1 MIDVL
6 FQMVGLIVCGIG
18 WQILRP
24 GGLEAAPTRKVL
36 TSLVYY
42 LLLPALVLSV
52 LWKAELG
59 ATSLLIAGSAAFGV
73 VVGLLLS
80 FLSCRLCDNR
90 AAEAGAVIL
99 AAGFPNVT
107 YMGLPVLEATFGPW
121 ARSVAIQYDLFA
133 CTPLLFTLGV
143 FIAVRMGSAS
153 GQSKFLFQDILRI
166 PAMWAAVLAV
176 ILNVFDVPKP
186 DILSGLLSLLERGV
200 VPLMLFSLGLS
211 LEWERSRWRLIPGL
225 VPVVLLRLLVVP
237 FLVMIM
243 TGFTGLT
250 GDLRTAVV
258 MEAAMPS
265 MVLGIVICDRFNL
278 DVSLYAAAV
287 TVTTALSLITLPM
300 WFTWLSG

>member
-1 MIDVL
+1 
-6 FQMVGLIVCGIG
+6 
-18 WQILRP
+18 
-24 GGLEAAPTRKVL
+24 
-36 TSLVYY
+36 
-42 LLLPALVLSV
+42 
-52 LWKAELG
+52 
-59 ATSLLIAGSAAFGV
+59 
-73 VVGLLLS
+73 
-80 FLSCRLCDNR
+80 
-90 AAEAGAVIL
+90 
-99 AAGFPNVT
+99 
-107 YMGLPVLEATFGPW
+107 
-121 ARSVAIQYDLFA
+121 
-133 CTPLLFTLGV
+133 
-143 FIAVRMGSAS
+143 MGSAS
-153 GQSKFLFQDILRI
+153 GQTKFLFLDVLRI
-166 PAMWAAVLAV
+166 PAMWAAVLAL
-176 ILNVFDVPKP
+176 ILNVFDVAKP

-243 TGFTGLT
+243 TGFTGLS

-287 TVTTALSLITLPM
+287 TVTTALSLVTLPM

>member
-80 FLSCRLCDNR
+80 FLSCRLCNNR